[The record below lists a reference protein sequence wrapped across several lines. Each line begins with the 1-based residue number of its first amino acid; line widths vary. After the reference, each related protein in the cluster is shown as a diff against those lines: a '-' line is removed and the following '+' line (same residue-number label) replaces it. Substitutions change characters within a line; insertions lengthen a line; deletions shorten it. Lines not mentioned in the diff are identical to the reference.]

1 MSQPLLETSRKW
13 LSALEGIEFKLN
25 KRRRARADNMKY
37 GFSFF
42 KDNMDGGEVSYELGG
57 VLPQRKEI

>member
-1 MSQPLLETSRKW
+1 M
-13 LSALEGIEFKLN
+13 EGIEFKLN